1 MSVTPSGACNY
12 THLSANGTT
21 TIKSGAGMLVNVTI
35 NSKGSS
41 SNSLTLYDNTS
52 GSGTVIAVIDS
63 TAQIQVLNYSVA
75 FTTGLTAVVAS
86 GTAGDFTIGWF

>member
-21 TIKSGAGMLVNVTI
+21 TIKSGSGMLVNVTI
-35 NSKGSS
+35 NSKGTT
-41 SNSLTLYDNTS
+41 NSLTLYDNTS
-52 GSGTVIAVIDS
+52 GSGAVIAIIDS
-63 TAQIQVLNYSVA
+63 TSQIQVLNYSCA
-75 FTTGLTAVVAS
+75 FNTGLTAVVAG